1 MSTDDYIEATN
12 SLKNDPTIKT
22 IEIFTI
28 IISVISMIF
37 SGSVVFILL
46 YKYKQL
52 VMGKT
57 LIHILLI
64 ISICDTILSFSYALG
79 YPSLGNICKLQVMIS
94 TYYYFYYILL
104 ISHQ

>member
-1 MSTDDYIEATN
+1 MMLMINDDYDYIN

-28 IISVISMIF
+28 IISVISMMF

-46 YKYKQL
+46 YKYNKL

-64 ISICDTILSFSYALG
+64 ISICETILSFSYALG
-79 YPSLGNICKLQVMIS
+79 YPSLGNICKLQV
-94 TYYYFYYILL
+94 
-104 ISHQ
+104 

>member
-1 MSTDDYIEATN
+1 MMLIINDNDDYIN

-28 IISVISMIF
+28 IISVVSMIF

-79 YPSLGNICKLQVMIS
+79 YPSLGNICKLQV
-94 TYYYFYYILL
+94 
-104 ISHQ
+104 

>member
-1 MSTDDYIEATN
+1 MMLMINDNYDYIN
-12 SLKNDPTIKT
+12 SLKNDPTVKT

-28 IISVISMIF
+28 IISVISMMF

-46 YKYKQL
+46 YNYKKL

-79 YPSLGNICKLQVMIS
+79 YPSLGNICKLQV
-94 TYYYFYYILL
+94 
-104 ISHQ
+104 